1 MTIAE
6 ASRVAALEDDLTLD
20 ALRLNGAALNARIAS
35 MVTAADLERTI
46 DGAST
51 LTLTVF
57 DPDRRLLRSGIF
69 GDVIDV
75 ELDGLWFRLVKVSK
89 AGDTLTL
96 TFEDRI
102 VSMLRDRDSYRKARR
117 GTVTRAEFALSL
129 VREIQPAIDF
139 ISPDLHVKQTTIVDS
154 TTRKARD
161 KNRERGIAD
170 DVTLKIGWNG
180 SRNATRSQRDMMERV
195 LSLAFKLRAGPRAT
209 KALVE
214 ACIVESSFQ
223 DLPGGDASSV
233 GLLQLLD
240 LHYGGSVS
248 QRRDVTKIVTD
259 FLKVGFTGR
268 GGAID
273 LARTNPGWSAGTVA
287 QAVQGSAYGSRYD
300 DVGDQADAVIA
311 AWGGVTSGG
320 SITTAKKYEFTRGSP
335 GKREDTWTA
344 IRRLA
349 AEVNWRCFVVGDAV
363 YFIGDDDLFAS
374 RARFTLREDLGG
386 VGDVSFDYDYGK
398 KVAEA
403 TVTCRASRWIAPPGT
418 VVILDDLGMA
428 DGRWLVG
435 SIRRSLFDRQT
446 EISLVKPMTPKPEPS
461 AGTTSTTSNASG
473 TPGRSGPVRT
483 KLVEWALSRTNRSIS
498 IRCRTPRTCRR

>member
-1 MTIAE
+1 
-6 ASRVAALEDDLTLD
+6 
-20 ALRLNGAALNARIAS
+20 
-35 MVTAADLERTI
+35 
-46 DGAST
+46 
-51 LTLTVF
+51 
-57 DPDRRLLRSGIF
+57 
-69 GDVIDV
+69 
-75 ELDGLWFRLVKVSK
+75 
-89 AGDTLTL
+89 
-96 TFEDRI
+96 
-102 VSMLRDRDSYRKARR
+102 
-117 GTVTRAEFALSL
+117 
-129 VREIQPAIDF
+129 
-139 ISPDLHVKQTTIVDS
+139 
-154 TTRKARD
+154 
-161 KNRERGIAD
+161 
-170 DVTLKIGWNG
+170 
-180 SRNATRSQRDMMERV
+180 
-195 LSLAFKLRAGPRAT
+195 
-209 KALVE
+209 
-214 ACIVESSFQ
+214 
-223 DLPGGDASSV
+223 
-233 GLLQLLD
+233 
-240 LHYGGSVS
+240 VS

-483 KLVEWALSRTNRSIS
+483 KLVEWARWAVAHKSEYFYSMQDAPNLPTLKHRPVRGYRFDCSWFVTLLYKQVGAPDPNGTNYAGGNTASLRAHGTKVEHPLPGDLVHYGSGAAGGASHVALYIGDGKAIGIGSNASGVHEHDAKYRSDFAGYW
-498 IRCRTPRTCRR
+498 RNLND

>member
-209 KALVE
+209 KRW
-214 ACIVESSFQ
+214 SK
-223 DLPGGDASSV
+223 PASLNPASRTCQAAT
-233 GLLQLLD
+233 LQ
-240 LHYGGSVS
+240 
-248 QRRDVTKIVTD
+248 
-259 FLKVGFTGR
+259 
-268 GGAID
+268 A
-273 LARTNPGWSAGTVA
+273 
-287 QAVQGSAYGSRYD
+287 SAYCNCS
-300 DVGDQADAVIA
+300 
-311 AWGGVTSGG
+311 TC
-320 SITTAKKYEFTRGSP
+320 TTAGPCRS
-335 GKREDTWTA
+335 
-344 IRRLA
+344 A
-349 AEVNWRCFVVGDAV
+349 AT
-363 YFIGDDDLFAS
+363 S
-374 RARFTLREDLGG
+374 
-386 VGDVSFDYDYGK
+386 
-398 KVAEA
+398 
-403 TVTCRASRWIAPPGT
+403 
-418 VVILDDLGMA
+418 
-428 DGRWLVG
+428 
-435 SIRRSLFDRQT
+435 RRSL
-446 EISLVKPMTPKPEPS
+446 P
-461 AGTTSTTSNASG
+461 TS
-473 TPGRSGPVRT
+473 
-483 KLVEWALSRTNRSIS
+483 
-498 IRCRTPRTCRR
+498 